1 MAGSFG
7 DYLEA
12 KVLDAVFGQTSLPA
26 IGTTYI
32 ALYTVI
38 PTDVSASGTE
48 VTGGS
53 YARVAF
59 TNNTT
64 NWPNATGTNPATK
77 ANGTA
82 VTFPAP
88 TGNWGT
94 VVGFAVYDAA
104 NVGNELAWAPLTTN
118 KTINNLDPAASFAIG
133 ALTITLD

>member
-1 MAGSFG
+1 MGSFG

-26 IGTTYI
+26 IATTYI

-48 VTGGS
+48 VTGGN

-64 NWPNATGTNPATK
+64 NWPASTGTNPSTK
-77 ANGTA
+77 SNGVA
-82 VTFPAP
+82 VTFNAP
-88 TGNWGT
+88 TANWGT
-94 VVGFAVYDAA
+94 VVGFAIYDA
-104 NVGNELAWAPLTTN
+104 VSGGNELGWSALTTS
-118 KTINNLDPAASFAIG
+118 KTINNGDPAASFAIG
-133 ALTITLD
+133 ALAITLD

>member
-1 MAGSFG
+1 M
-7 DYLEA
+7 
-12 KVLDAVFGQTSLPA
+12 LDAVFGQTALPA

-38 PTDVSASGTE
+38 PTDVNAGGTE

-64 NWPNATGTNPATK
+64 NWPAASGTSPTSK
-77 ANGTA
+77 ANGVA

-88 TGNWGT
+88 TANWGT
-94 VVGFAVYDAA
+94 IVGFAIYDAA
-104 NVGNELAWAPLTTN
+104 TVGNLLAWGSLSSN
-118 KTINNLDPAASFAIG
+118 KTVNNGDAAPSFAIG